1 MGVTVQ
7 QGYTASSSSGGMTLL
22 GTLTTTSGTTQSLTS
37 IAAGYRQLYC
47 EIQGVSLAAI
57 NQILTVALS
66 STNGAAYGTAVN
78 ISTIL
83 GNTGATFDGWLVI
96 GNISATQANGKIM
109 QPFVRESNGPALF
122 TTIAAVA
129 TNTADV
135 VDAIRF
141 GVTGSSFDAG
151 TIRVYGVK

>member
-37 IAAGYRQLYC
+37 IAAGYRALYC
-47 EIQGVSLAAI
+47 EHDGVSSNTGTTDTLR
-57 NQILTVALS
+57 VALS

-78 ISTIL
+78 Y
-83 GNTGATFDGWLVI
+83 G
-96 GNISATQANGKIM
+96 
-109 QPFVRESNGPALF
+109 
-122 TTIAAVA
+122 AAVA
-129 TNTADV
+129 DSTLTHGALWINNISSTTAAAKTLLIAVTNPAASLTAGISTNTAAV

-141 GVTGSSFDAG
+141 SFASGASFDAG
-151 TIRVYGVK
+151 TIRIYGVK